1 MSPSGFFFL
10 LISAMSCCAAP
21 QYGSAP
27 CGPPPDIRYGDI
39 PSISKSVYRS
49 GESVEYICLQYYTL
63 NGNSVARCI
72 NGVWTNAPECLE
84 PCSVREKDMKEN
96 NLRVKWSP
104 DSKLYLPHGDFL
116 EFGCQSGY
124 EAPFGTEMRSY
135 CLHRKLNYP
144 KCFKR
149 GFCELDQSAMFANN
163 IHYSTSSIVDY
174 GETIIFQCYEGT
186 MAENNLE
193 AKCELGKI
201 TYPKCVPGKKCDIP
215 TIKHGQMDHPY
226 PYYYQIDPGRS
237 LDYRCDKNYLS
248 HQREYWGKIWCTDNG
263 WNPEPKCSRQC
274 SSIKAA
280 FENADLINPQ
290 REYLEGETATFRCR
304 YDYLTPNGRDNG
316 ERTCLPNGEF
326 TPAKCSK
333 ICRAPELPN
342 GKFIPKKDHFEFG
355 EYLQYE
361 CNNGYMI
368 KNRKLHS
375 TAQCLSGGWSEM
387 PSCIP
392 ITCTYKRVS
401 YKDGH
406 IIKYTCPKGQ
416 TPESEFGQ
424 CFYYGWGPPPD
435 CQGEKIDQSG
445 ATDPPQGVYEYEEY
459 ADQSVATDPPPGVTE
474 NEEKRRKCPLAYHPI
489 NAKIKDP
496 KEAYYSNDNVTMTCI
511 GGYRIHG
518 SPVVRCIEGKWEQPP
533 ECIQNPCAEP
543 PDVMHVTVVEKKKTF
558 YQGEKFKYEC
568 KKGFRLSGEDSAS
581 CVKGEWMNIPSC
593 VATSCTSPPTVP
605 NSKINGSIK
614 ASYES
619 GETCTYECNADYS
632 MGRSSTGAAMCENA
646 QWIKVPVCKKI
657 GAQCGPPPVV
667 QYGDT
672 ISLINPSYNS
682 SDSVEYKC
690 SEYYTLTGNK
700 NVTCLNGFWD
710 EAPVCL
716 EPCIVREED
725 MEDNNIQL
733 KSGNKK
739 TFVVHGESLEFDC
752 KSGHEAPP
760 DIQMRI
766 VCEGQKLLEYP
777 RCFKEGFCVL
787 DRSAMITNNIYH
799 NENAVLENGE
809 RFRFQ
814 CNKGTIP
821 ENNLEAKCEWKKINY
836 PKCVTAA

>member
-387 PSCIP
+387 PSCIQIECTISDETNVLRSP
-392 ITCTYKRVS
+392 VKQTYRWQDQVSLSCEQGSIIKGSNIATCTPNGWNPPLPVCVEIECTISENFIWSPVKQIYREKDEVS
-401 YKDGH
+401 LSCEQGFKIKGPSKTTCTANGWNPPLLLCVEIECTISDNFIRSPVKQIYREKDQVSLACKQGSKIEGSSTTTCNANGWNPPLPICIEIECTISDKTNLVRSPLKQVYRGQEQVSLSCKQGS
-406 IIKYTCPKGQ
+406 IIKGSNIATC
-416 TPESEFGQ
+416 TPNGWNPPLPVCVEIECTISENFKRTPVRQ
-424 CFYYGWGPPPD
+424 IYREKDQVSISCE
-435 CQGEKIDQSG
+435 QGF
-445 ATDPPQGVYEYEEY
+445 
-459 ADQSVATDPPPGVTE
+459 
-474 NEEKRRKCPLAYHPI
+474 
-489 NAKIKDP
+489 KIK
-496 KEAYYSNDNVTMTCI
+496 
-511 GGYRIHG
+511 G
-518 SPVVRCIEGKWEQPP
+518 SS
-533 ECIQNPCAEP
+533 
-543 PDVMHVTVVEKKKTF
+543 KT
-558 YQGEKFKYEC
+558 
-568 KKGFRLSGEDSAS
+568 
-581 CVKGEWMNIPSC
+581 
-593 VATSCTSPPTVP
+593 
-605 NSKINGSIK
+605 
-614 ASYES
+614 
-619 GETCTYECNADYS
+619 TCTAN
-632 MGRSSTGAAMCENA
+632 GWN
-646 QWIKVPVCKKI
+646 
-657 GAQCGPPPVV
+657 PPLP
-667 QYGDT
+667 
-672 ISLINPSYNS
+672 I
-682 SDSVEYKC
+682 
-690 SEYYTLTGNK
+690 
-700 NVTCLNGFWD
+700 
-710 EAPVCL
+710 
-716 EPCIVREED
+716 
-725 MEDNNIQL
+725 
-733 KSGNKK
+733 
-739 TFVVHGESLEFDC
+739 
-752 KSGHEAPP
+752 
-760 DIQMRI
+760 
-766 VCEGQKLLEYP
+766 CEG
-777 RCFKEGFCVL
+777 
-787 DRSAMITNNIYH
+787 
-799 NENAVLENGE
+799 
-809 RFRFQ
+809 
-814 CNKGTIP
+814 
-821 ENNLEAKCEWKKINY
+821 
-836 PKCVTAA
+836 